1 MNGAMQCVATV
12 AVPVPARA
20 CERSID
26 AGPRRAGEPL
36 VPHAIARLATRAL
49 WEELAVF
56 PKPGLVSLRDAGA
69 HSDMDASTFVRS
81 LFALRGHFRAL
92 AAAGARAAPFEQLRA
107 LGQRAEQA
115 MLRATGGVNTHR
127 GAIFALGLLGAASAL
142 ASGRGERLTDDT
154 LRATLFDAWGAAL
167 ARPVSLNSLP
177 SHGMHV
183 SARYGATGARGEARA
198 GFPSV
203 FDVALPALRAGRRQ
217 GLDARRVRLAA
228 FFALLENVDDTNILY
243 RGGVAGLEHV
253 RRSVQGFQAAG
264 GVGAADGMARAER
277 LHRDFAARGLSPG
290 GCADLLASALLVDA
304 VQAAAA

>member
-12 AVPVPARA
+12 AVPVPAHA

-81 LFALRGHFRAL
+81 LFALRGYFRAI
-92 AAAGARAAPFEQLRA
+92 AAAGARAAPFEQLRT
-107 LGQRAEQA
+107 LGQRAERA
-115 MLRATGGVNTHR
+115 MLLATGGVNTHR

-142 ASGRGERLTDDT
+142 ASARRERLTDGAV
-154 LRATLFDAWGAAL
+154 RATLIDAWGADL
-167 ARPVSLNSLP
+167 AFPVPVHSSP
-177 SHGMHV
+177 SHGTHV
-183 SARYGATGARGEARA
+183 STRYGATGARGEARA

-203 FDVALPALRAGRRQ
+203 FEVALPALRAARRQ

-228 FFALLENVDDTNILY
+228 FYALLENVDDTNILY
-243 RGGVAGLEHV
+243 RGGVAGLVHV
-253 RRSVQGFQAAG
+253 RRSAQAFQAAG
-264 GVGAADGMARAER
+264 GVGAADGIARAER
-277 LHRDFAARGLSPG
+277 MHLDFVARGLSPG

-304 VQAAAA
+304 LQTAVA